1 MCKLLQR
8 NVWETYPNPVV
19 DSRFI
24 CVPPTP
30 CPGHH
35 GGMLLIQFSAPAA
48 TTTADDRLPMFSN
61 QQQLVLAPPAAGGEM
76 GEVSTVY
83 IRTSWLGPCHSL
95 RPLTSAAR
103 SPTTSIR
110 RRSLLLDGW
119 TSIIFSSN
127 LTDFLQPS
135 LNTSLVCPRRIELL
149 DGWRVRSIEC
159 VRAIDTCRIL
169 LRNIGS
175 IAYLRSAPG
184 AGRGGHW
191 CPPTSYGPLHSAINL
206 QYIQFATVSSDEV
219 SYSHKVWIS
228 WDKADAQTFVFTSYF
243 PNVLRWIQDL
253 GMKNNYGSN

>member
-48 TTTADDRLPMFSN
+48 TTTTDDRLPMFSN

-119 TSIIFSSN
+119 TLLILSSN
-127 LTDFLQPS
+127 LTDLLQPS
-135 LNTSLVCPRRIELL
+135 LNPSLVCLWQIEQLNRL
-149 DGWRVRSIEC
+149 RVHSIKC
-159 VRAIDTCRIL
+159 MRAIITCGIL
-169 LRNIGS
+169 LQNIGS
-175 IAYLRSAPG
+175 IAYLCSAPG
-184 AGRGGHW
+184 TGRGGLCW
-191 CPPTSYGPLHSAINL
+191 TLTSYGPK
-206 QYIQFATVSSDEV
+206 T
-219 SYSHKVWIS
+219 
-228 WDKADAQTFVFTSYF
+228 WDLNFITCKLTYTNKIFVMF
-243 PNVLRWIQDL
+243 VIL
-253 GMKNNYGSN
+253 